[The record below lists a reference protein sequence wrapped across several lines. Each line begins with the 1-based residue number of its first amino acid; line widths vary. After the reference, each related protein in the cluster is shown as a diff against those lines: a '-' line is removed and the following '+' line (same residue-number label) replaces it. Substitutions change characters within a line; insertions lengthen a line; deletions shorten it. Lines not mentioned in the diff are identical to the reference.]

1 MIHFFEFEKNS
12 RNTDSNNSNKSHIQT
27 KIAKILNLHMLAK
40 GQIRSYSVADILY
53 VTECKHVLMK
63 KSIQKSNS
71 IRCYMLVSK
80 KIIKNVMWIA
90 GGSQCVI
97 FYSKTFQNS

>member
-40 GQIRSYSVADILY
+40 GQIGSYSVADMLY
-53 VTECKHVLMK
+53 VTECKHTK
-63 KSIQKSNS
+63 KQLNS
-71 IRCYMLVSK
+71 LLHAGFYK
-80 KIIKNVMWIA
+80 KIKKCDVDCRRLSMRNFLFKN
-90 GGSQCVI
+90 
-97 FYSKTFQNS
+97 FSKFTTDTY